1 VELCFDKE
9 FHWQYRSM
17 WLMCVVVTYSH
28 GLFSSD
34 MHIGV
39 AGGINI
45 LNPKKIATCMC
56 GTFEV
61 IL

>member
-1 VELCFDKE
+1 
-9 FHWQYRSM
+9 
-17 WLMCVVVTYSH
+17 
-28 GLFSSD
+28 